1 MKSKKRE
8 NKSQK
13 KKGGSI
19 SDFFMNLIWIILVIG
34 IISSGIWLY
43 MSSQSTVSALT
54 TKTSGNKS
62 YSELLDLGIIPHSN
76 LGQCWEKQ
84 LKHYDIDMK
93 LQENNYTIKMKDYI
107 IKKLEDT
114 LQNLGLYMGNK
125 SNNPGFN
132 YVYGQPQYQTYPNPN
147 KII

>member
-1 MKSKKRE
+1 MKNKKRE
-8 NKSQK
+8 NKTPK
-13 KKGGSI
+13 KRGGSI
-19 SDFFMNLIWIILVIG
+19 SDLFMNLIWIILIIG

-43 MSSQSTVSALT
+43 MSSKSTVSAFT
-54 TKTSGNKS
+54 NKTSSDNS
-62 YSELLDLGIIPHSN
+62 YGKLLALGIMPDSN
-76 LGQCWEKQ
+76 MGQCWEKQ
-84 LKHYDIDMK
+84 LKHHDINMK

-114 LQNLGLYMGNK
+114 LQNLSLYMGNK

-132 YVYGQPQYQTYPNPN
+132 YGYGQPQYQTYPNPN